1 MTELL
6 LVAGLVAAGIAWLSS
21 RRRAALQRSRLRAE
35 SMLDDLAEKA
45 CAALARGDD
54 PASSRRCA
62 RAVDRYERSREKV
75 AAAQTRHDLDRLVA
89 RYELRQGANELLARG
104 IDRAL
109 GLVTDRLPTRR

>member
-45 CAALARGDD
+45 
-54 PASSRRCA
+54 
-62 RAVDRYERSREKV
+62 
-75 AAAQTRHDLDRLVA
+75 
-89 RYELRQGANELLARG
+89 
-104 IDRAL
+104 
-109 GLVTDRLPTRR
+109 